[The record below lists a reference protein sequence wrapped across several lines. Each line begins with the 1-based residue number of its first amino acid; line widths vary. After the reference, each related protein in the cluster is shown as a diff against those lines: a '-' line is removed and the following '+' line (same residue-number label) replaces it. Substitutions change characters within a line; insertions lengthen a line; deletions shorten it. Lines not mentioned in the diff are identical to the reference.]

1 MPDGLFFPDAVQLGS
16 AQDASS
22 MHWHQDQFMAE
33 AISEAHETFRPNV
46 LSYLSYENAPELP
59 AASSLSLNSLS
70 IFSGKYSLH
79 PMRLMSLILS

>member
-1 MPDGLFFPDAVQLGS
+1 MPDGLFFPDAVQFGS
-16 AQDASS
+16 AQDAST

-46 LSYLSYENAPELP
+46 LSYENAPELP
-59 AASSLSLNSLS
+59 AASSLSLDSLS